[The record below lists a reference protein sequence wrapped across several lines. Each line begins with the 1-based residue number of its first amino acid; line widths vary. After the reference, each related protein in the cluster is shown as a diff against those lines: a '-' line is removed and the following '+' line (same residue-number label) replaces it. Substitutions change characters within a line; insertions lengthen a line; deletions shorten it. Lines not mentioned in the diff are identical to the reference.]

1 MAVLSIRNRFRR
13 SGLTRPLIAGLG
25 LGGASI
31 VAIRLVLTG
40 LVGAYFAVGI
50 AVLTIVALGI
60 LYRQSFP
67 AAKREERLTAGDNLY
82 YLGLLF
88 TLLSLIL
95 ALIQLFVLNAEGEVD
110 ERAYQLI
117 GNFGIAL
124 VSTVAGIVGRILLH
138 SGIAEHNQD
147 SSAQRQDAS
156 GLLGETAL
164 RDDLRRMRAVLRSAT
179 DAFSHFNRVTDALAH
194 DTLTHTARE
203 TRKFNEGTVAA
214 ASAQL
219 EALQDLAEK
228 LSSQSERL
236 VRHFEQAVS
245 GLRTHLTAEAQRSME
260 VTVAAWHQAG
270 SDMHSAAQKQME
282 QFYGTLNG
290 QVERICGDVN
300 KLTMATEGAWNEMT
314 NLSHRIVSAGR
325 EVGTMGP
332 EVGKIVQN
340 SAEANRSMTRF
351 IEQMDAVQRRLHA
364 TAEVA
369 ASAAQRTIESAEQIL
384 RLEDSIQSQLA
395 RVSDTTLAGYR
406 ATISELSDQTRAQW
420 DADSEEWVNR
430 AKVTNQELDRHRE
443 VAIENLSLARRFSEQ
458 MADEASQWQKLADQT
473 RHSLVDAIG
482 RLTQQIDK
490 K

>member
-1 MAVLSIRNRFRR
+1 MAVSSIKTLFRR
-13 SGLTRPLIAGLG
+13 SSLTRPLIAGLVV
-25 LGGASI
+25 GGTLI

-40 LVGAYFAVGI
+40 LIGAYFAVSF

-60 LYRQSFP
+60 LYHLSFP
-67 AAKREERLTAGDNLY
+67 TTKREERLTAGDNLY

-124 VSTVAGIVGRILLH
+124 VSTVAGIVARILLH
-138 SGIAEHNQD
+138 SGIAGHND
-147 SSAQRQDAS
+147 DASAQEPDAS
-156 GLLGETAL
+156 GWSGETAL
-164 RDDLRRMRAVLRSAT
+164 RDELRRMRAVLRSAT
-179 DAFSHFNRVTDALAH
+179 DAFSHFNRVTSTLAH
-194 DTLTHTARE
+194 DTLTHTASE

-219 EALQDLAEK
+219 QALQELTEK

-245 GLRTHLTAEAQRSME
+245 DLHTHLTAEAQRGID

-270 SDMHSAAQKQME
+270 SEMHSSALKQME
-282 QFYGTLNG
+282 QLYGTLNK
-290 QVERICGDVN
+290 QVETICSDV
-300 KLTMATEGAWNEMT
+300 KRLTLATEGAWNEMT
-314 NLSHRIVSAGR
+314 NLSDRVVSAGR
-325 EVGTMGP
+325 EVGTIGP
-332 EVGKIVQN
+332 EIGKIIQN
-340 SAEANRSMTRF
+340 SADGIRSMTRF
-351 IEQMDAVQRRLHA
+351 IERMDAAQRRLHA

-369 ASAAQRTIESAEQIL
+369 ANAAQRTIESAEQIQ
-384 RLEDSIQSQLA
+384 RLENSVESQLA
-395 RVSDTTLAGYR
+395 RVSDATLEGYR
-406 ATISELSDQTRAQW
+406 STIAELSDQTRAQW
-420 DADSEEWVNR
+420 ATDGEEWVNR
-430 AKVTNQELDRHRE
+430 AKATNQELDRQRE
-443 VAIENLSLARRFSEQ
+443 AAIQNLSRARQFSKQ
-458 MADEASQWQKLADQT
+458 MADETTQWQKLADQT

-482 RLTQQIDK
+482 SLTQQINK